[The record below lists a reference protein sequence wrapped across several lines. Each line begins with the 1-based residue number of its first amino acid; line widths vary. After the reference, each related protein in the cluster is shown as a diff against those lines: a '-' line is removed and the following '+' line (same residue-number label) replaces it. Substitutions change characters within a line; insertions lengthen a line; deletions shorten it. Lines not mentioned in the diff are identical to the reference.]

1 MKDYIIMTDSCCDL
15 SSKYIEKNNIP
26 YIPLTY
32 SIAGKEYVDD
42 FGQSLPY
49 KQFYEAMVKGDVPK
63 TSQPSPEEY
72 YKVFKEFINKDKDI
86 LYVCVSSGLS
96 GTYNSA
102 NIAKN
107 MILDEFQD
115 AKIEIVDV
123 LTASLGQGIMVMKA
137 MDMKKKGVT
146 IEKVTSYL
154 EENREKLNSYMLVND
169 LSHLKSGGRISTAVA
184 LIGTVLNIKPIL
196 TLNDEG
202 RVITVRKA
210 KGRKVAINKL
220 AQIVME
226 RIKNPEQEIV
236 AISHGDSELDA
247 KKLKERII
255 KEIKVKDVIINYVGP
270 VVGTYGGPG
279 SINVFF
285 MSDHRQNHI
294 IDINS

>member
-1 MKDYIIMTDSCCDL
+1 MKEYIIMTDSCCDL
-15 SSKYIEKNNIP
+15 SSEDIENNHIP
-26 YIPLTY
+26 YVPLTC
-32 SIAGKEYVDD
+32 SVEGKEYIDN

-49 KQFYEAMVKGDVPK
+49 KEFYEAMIKGEIPK
-63 TSQPSPEEY
+63 TSQPSPEAY
-72 YKVFKEFINKDKDI
+72 YKVFKELIYKDKDI

-107 MILDEFQD
+107 MILDEFEN
-115 AKIEIVDV
+115 ARIEIVDV

-137 MDMKKKGVT
+137 MDMKKNGLTIDEVT
-146 IEKVTSYL
+146 NYL
-154 EENREKLNSYMLVND
+154 EENKLNLNSYMVVND
-169 LSHLKSGGRISTAVA
+169 LIHLKRGGRISTAAA

-210 KGRKVAINKL
+210 KGRKVAIRKL
-220 AQIVME
+220 TEIVIE
-226 RIKNPEQEIV
+226 RIKNPEEEIV
-236 AISHGDSELDA
+236 AISHGDSDLDA
-247 KKLKERII
+247 EKLKERIL

-279 SINVFF
+279 SLNVFF
-285 MSDHRQNHI
+285 ISDHRQNHI
-294 IDINS
+294 IDIN

>member
-15 SSKYIEKNNIP
+15 SSEYIQKNNIP
-26 YIPLTY
+26 YVSLTFNVK
-32 SIAGKEYVDD
+32 GKEYEDN
-42 FGQSLPY
+42 FGQNLPY
-49 KQFYEAMVKGDVPK
+49 KEFYDFMKDGEIPK
-63 TSQPSPEEY
+63 TSQPSPEVY
-72 YKVFKEFINKDKDI
+72 YKVFKEFIHKEKDI

-107 MILDEFQD
+107 MILDELQD
-115 AKIEIVDV
+115 VRIEIVDV

-137 MDMKKKGVT
+137 MDMKKNGAT
-146 IEKVTSYL
+146 IDEVTSYL
-154 EENREKLNSYMLVND
+154 EESRLKLNSYMVVND
-169 LSHLKSGGRISTAVA
+169 LIHLKRGGRISTAA
-184 LIGTVLNIKPIL
+184 AIIGTVLNIKPIL

-210 KGRKVAINKL
+210 KGRKVAISKL
-220 AQIVME
+220 VQIVSE
-226 RIKNPEQEIV
+226 RIKNPEEEII
-236 AISHGDSELDA
+236 AISHGYAELDA
-247 KKLKERII
+247 EKLKERIL
-255 KEIKVKDVIINYVGP
+255 KEIKVKDIIINYVGP

-279 SINVFF
+279 SLNVFF

>member
-1 MKDYIIMTDSCCDL
+1 MKEYIIMTDSCCDL
-15 SSKYIEKNNIP
+15 SSEYIEKNDIP
-26 YIPLTY
+26 YVPLTC
-32 SIAGKEYVDD
+32 SVEGKEYIDN

-49 KQFYEAMVKGDVPK
+49 KEFYEAMIKGEIPK
-63 TSQPSPEEY
+63 TSQPSPESY
-72 YKVFKEFINKDKDI
+72 YKVFKDLIDKDKDI

-107 MILDEFQD
+107 MILDEFRN
-115 AKIEIVDV
+115 ARIEIVDV
-123 LTASLGQGIMVMKA
+123 LTASLGQGIMVIKA
-137 MDMKKKGVT
+137 MDMKKNGLTIDEVT
-146 IEKVTSYL
+146 NYL
-154 EENREKLNSYMLVND
+154 EENKLNLNSYMVVND
-169 LSHLKSGGRISTAVA
+169 LIHLKRGGRISTAAA

-210 KGRKVAINKL
+210 KGRKVAIRKL
-220 AQIVME
+220 TEIVIE
-226 RIKNPEQEIV
+226 RMKNPEEEIV
-236 AISHGDSELDA
+236 AISHGDSDLDA
-247 KKLKERII
+247 EKLKERIL

-279 SINVFF
+279 SLNVFF

-294 IDINS
+294 IDIN

>member
-1 MKDYIIMTDSCCDL
+1 MKEYIIMTDSCCD
-15 SSKYIEKNNIP
+15 SPSEYIENNHIP
-26 YIPLTY
+26 YIPLTCNDE
-32 SIAGKEYVDD
+32 GKEYIDN

-49 KQFYEAMVKGDVPK
+49 KQFYEAMIKGEIPK
-63 TSQPSPEEY
+63 TSQPSPEAY
-72 YKVFKEFINKDKDI
+72 YKVFKELIDKDKDI

-107 MILDEFQD
+107 MILDEFRN
-115 AKIEIVDV
+115 ARIEIVDV

-137 MDMKKKGVT
+137 MDMKKNGLT
-146 IEKVTSYL
+146 IDEVTSYL
-154 EENREKLNSYMLVND
+154 EENKLNLNSYMVVND
-169 LSHLKSGGRISTAVA
+169 LIHLKRGGRISTAAA

-210 KGRKVAINKL
+210 KGRKVAIRKL
-220 AQIVME
+220 AEIVIE
-226 RIKNPEQEIV
+226 RIKNPEEEIV
-236 AISHGDSELDA
+236 AISHGDSDLDA
-247 KKLKERII
+247 EKLRERIL
-255 KEIKVKDVIINYVGP
+255 KEIKVKDIIINYVGP

-279 SINVFF
+279 SLNVFF

-294 IDINS
+294 IDIN